1 LPALSRR
8 ENAGVPPT
16 TDAPPVRLRISA
28 VSGRVTV
35 TAEDRADVVVD
46 QGGVARTD
54 ADGAVEIRPAMP
66 SSSIEVK
73 CPAGADVIVGT
84 RSGRVEL
91 SGRYGSIGVT
101 SQSGSIRAGAAAEA
115 DLRTLSGSVEL
126 AHCDGRCRVST
137 KSGRIALGATGDVE
151 ISTVSGS
158 VGLDGAAGGVQVRTV
173 SGRVSIVSAGR
184 GPVRAGTVSGSITI
198 ALPAGVRPA
207 VRFSGRGTVRSS
219 FEPGDDVLVDLANV
233 SGTVRLVPA

>member
-1 LPALSRR
+1 M
-8 ENAGVPPT
+8 PPT
-16 TDAPPVRLRISA
+16 TDAPVRLRISA

-35 TAEDRADVVVD
+35 TAEDRVDVVVER
-46 QGGVARTD
+46 GGVAHAS
-54 ADGAVEIRPAMP
+54 ADGAVEIGPTQA
-66 SSSIEVK
+66 SNSIEVR
-73 CPAGADVIVGT
+73 CPSGADVIVGT

-126 AHCDGRCRVST
+126 ASCDGRCRVST
-137 KSGRIALGATGDVE
+137 KSGRITLGATGDVE
-151 ISTVSGS
+151 IATVSGS

-207 VRFSGRGTVRSS
+207 VRYSGRGTVRNS
-219 FEPGDDVLVDLANV
+219 FEPGDDVLVDLAAV
-233 SGTVRLVPA
+233 SGSVRLVPA